1 MLGIS
6 PTSHNKSLLKNIFGS
21 YLVKGLGLLCSVLS
35 MPLYIQYFHN
45 NMILGVWFTMLSVL
59 NWILIL
65 DLGIGNGLRNHL
77 TKAIALDDKDRIREL
92 ISSAYGLLGIVT
104 LIIACITLSIC
115 HFIPWNKILNISYEI
130 LTQRDLECAIQISL
144 IGILCSFFLR
154 IISSVLFA
162 LQKSAATNLIGLG
175 TQLLILI
182 YLWLANSDNNYTR
195 NLYSMAVAFALAPNI
210 TLLISTLWI
219 FIVGELKNYR
229 PRFKYFTIKT
239 AKDVLSL
246 GLIFLSLQILY
257 LIISVTDSWFIT
269 KFYSPESSVSYQ
281 IYYKAF
287 TFLSTLFMLAMAPLW
302 SAITKAQ
309 TEKRFSWILRLQNLL
324 YGLFILLTIGQIL
337 LVFIM
342 PYIFHFWLGDE
353 NIGFDY
359 TIAFC
364 FAIYNMIFTWVSI
377 QSTFA
382 SGLGLLKV
390 QTICYLLAVVIK
402 LTLIL
407 YFHSVFSNWTFV
419 VLSTCIALL
428 PYSIIQPFSLRRHFI
443 MQKKRN
449 DVATLH

>member
-1 MLGIS
+1 MFGIS
-6 PTSHNKSLLKNIFGS
+6 PTSQNISLLKNIFGS
-21 YLVKGLGLLCSVLS
+21 YLIKGLGLLCSVLS

-59 NWILIL
+59 NWVLIL

-77 TKAIALDDKDRIREL
+77 TKAMALDDKDRIREL

-130 LTQRDLECAIQISL
+130 LTQQDLERSVQISL
-144 IGILCSFFLR
+144 IGILCSFFFR
-154 IISSVLFA
+154 IISSILFA

-175 TQLLILI
+175 TQLLILL
-182 YLWLANSDNNYTR
+182 YLWAADNDINNAN
-195 NLYSMAVAFALAPNI
+195 NLCSMSVAFALAPNI
-210 TLLISTLWI
+210 TLLVSTLWI
-219 FIVGELKNYR
+219 FIVGELKKYK
-229 PRFKYFTIKT
+229 PRLKYFKFST

-257 LIISVTDSWFIT
+257 LLISVTDSWFIT

-324 YGLFILLTIGQIL
+324 YRLFILLAIGQIIM
-337 LVFIM
+337 VFVM
-342 PYIFHFWLGDE
+342 PYIFHIWLGKE

-364 FAIYNMIFTWVSI
+364 FAIYSVVFTWVSI
-377 QSTFA
+377 HSTFA
-382 SGLGLLKV
+382 SGLGLLKI
-390 QTICYLLAVVIK
+390 QTICYSLAVVIK
-402 LTLIL
+402 LCLIL
-407 YFHSVFSNWTFV
+407 CFHNIFDNWIFV

-428 PYSIIQPFSLRRHFI
+428 PYSFIQPLSLRRHFI
-443 MQKKRN
+443 ILSKN
-449 DVATLH
+449 DVATLR